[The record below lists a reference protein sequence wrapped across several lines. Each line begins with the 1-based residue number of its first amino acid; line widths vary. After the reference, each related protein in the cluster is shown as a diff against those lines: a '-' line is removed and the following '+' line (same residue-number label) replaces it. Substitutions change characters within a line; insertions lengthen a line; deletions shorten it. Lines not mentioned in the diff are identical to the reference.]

1 MEFPQYQQLFD
12 MFDINSA
19 LPRLYMNRTQ
29 NIAINSDSDINPA
42 VTTITEA
49 AGGDATTSIAIE
61 TSISGNMLDV
71 NVKLI
76 SENQLPETQKLVVYV
91 YQNGL
96 IYDQANYYNNVE
108 GSPWYQAGNPIID
121 FEHNHVLETSI
132 TNVFGDNITSTPAFE
147 EYTATFNPIDLSNF
161 QHTDNG
167 NTFDPQR
174 FGVVVM
180 LVDENNN
187 ALNAQQVH
195 AGESVGYE

>member
-1 MEFPQYQQLFD
+1 ALLVVDEVQQITDDVVVLSIHVNDVMEFPQYQQLFD

-61 TSISGNMLDV
+61 TSLSENMLDV

-108 GSPWYQAGNPIID
+108 GSP
-121 FEHNHVLETSI
+121 
-132 TNVFGDNITSTPAFE
+132 
-147 EYTATFNPIDLSNF
+147 
-161 QHTDNG
+161 
-167 NTFDPQR
+167 
-174 FGVVVM
+174 
-180 LVDENNN
+180 
-187 ALNAQQVH
+187 
-195 AGESVGYE
+195 